1 MTKFFSK
8 EEVYENIIR
17 KNLIGVYYFI
27 SQEGKI
33 LYIGKSKNIK
43 QRIQQHL
50 KNGRKRLISQFFKIK
65 IKVLNSELE
74 ALLFES
80 QEIKKYLPVF
90 NRRLR
95 KIKTTMSLFEEINS
109 QGYKYFEIRETKAN
123 SIIEFNSKKIAQKFL
138 LRISEEFGLCDK
150 INQLDKSSKSCF
162 KYHLKGCQ
170 GACIEL
176 ESPKLYNH
184 RYDKGLSKI
193 YRFPLNCELEFN
205 EARCTTYVHIRNNR
219 VTAFGVTNKSAYKI
233 DYPSVDEIKIVTEYR
248 KNTLPSI
255 LKLDQ
260 SV

>member
-1 MTKFFSK
+1 MTKFYSK
-8 EEVYENIIR
+8 EEVYENIIQ
-17 KNLIGVYYFI
+17 KKLIGVYYFI
-27 SQEGKI
+27 SKEDKI

-65 IKVLNSELE
+65 IKVLSSELE

-80 QEIKKYLPVF
+80 QEIKKYLPIF

-95 KIKTTMSLFEEINS
+95 KMKTTMSLFEEINS
-109 QGYKYFEIRETKAN
+109 HGYKYFEIRETKTN
-123 SIIEFNSKKIAQKFL
+123 SIIEFNSKKIAQNFL
-138 LRISEEFGLCDK
+138 LRISKEFDLCDK

-162 KYHLKGCQ
+162 KYHLKACQ

-176 ESPKLYNH
+176 ESPKIYND
-184 RYDKGLSKI
+184 RFDRGLSKI
-193 YRFPLNCELEFN
+193 YRFPMNCELEFK
-205 EARCTTYVHIRNNR
+205 EARYSTYVHVRNNR
-219 VTAFGVTNKSAYKI
+219 VTEFGVTNKSAYKI
-233 DYPSVDEIKIVTEYR
+233 EYPSLDEIKIVTGYR

-255 LKLDQ
+255 IELNQ